1 MKELEDMRIMG
12 PWGLWGYGTVGLLDR
27 GTMGIVGV

>member
-1 MKELEDMRIMG
+1 MKEFEDMRIMG
-12 PWGLWGYGTVGLLDR
+12 IVRLWGYGTVGLLDR